1 MKIFRI
7 AVIVLILVGLL
18 SVPAQAQ
25 VIPGRWEKVEAL
37 GVGPRITVELKNGDR
52 IEGQFGGLSPS
63 ELSLFTGSAQAAIP
77 RADIERITTRE
88 TDPLTNGPLIG
99 AGIGAGIGLGHAMA
113 VTGVRGEEFVPV
125 ATVLSLIWTGIG
137 ALAGWGVDAII
148 WKEIVLYQA
157 P

>member
-1 MKIFRI
+1 MKNYRT
-7 AVIVLILVGLL
+7 VSIVLIFLILL
-18 SVPAQAQ
+18 SVSAQAQ

-37 GVGPRITVELKNGDR
+37 TLGLRITLELKNGDR
-52 IEGQFGGLSPS
+52 TEGQFGGLSPS

-77 RADIERITTRE
+77 RADIDRITTRE
-88 TDPLTNGPLIG
+88 SDPLTNGTLIG
-99 AGIGAGIGLGHAMA
+99 TGIGAGIGLGHAIA
-113 VTGVRGEEFVPV
+113 VTGVEGEEFVPV

-137 ALAGWGVDAII
+137 ALAGWGLDAII